1 MKKFFIATI
10 VACLLVLP
18 LSGCN
23 QKTDDNVIRLNE
35 VTHSVFYAPL
45 YVAMENGYFK
55 EQGLDVKLTTGQGA
69 NNSMSALISD
79 QADIGLMGVEASI
92 YVANE
97 GRDNYPVVFGQLTNC
112 DGSFI
117 MSRTKE
123 PDFKLENMIGKEILG
138 GRKGGVPAMSL
149 EHALRKADVFD
160 KVRFND
166 TIQFDVMVGAFVG
179 GTGDYCTVFEPT
191 ASMLEKEGSAYVVGA
206 VGEYSGNMPF
216 TAFMCNKDY
225 LKGKP
230 DKVEKFM
237 KAIVK
242 AIDFVMSSDEATVA
256 NAVKNQFPTTDLDI
270 LASSIKRYKEI
281 GAYRSTPVMEKADF
295 EHLQDIIIEA
305 GIMTKRA
312 DFSKIVDNSIAE
324 KVMKG

>member
-1 MKKFFIATI
+1 MKKFFIAMLTVCFLI
-10 VACLLVLP
+10 LP
-18 LSGCN
+18 LSACN
-23 QKTDDNVIRLNE
+23 KKPDSNVIRLNE

-45 YVAMENGYFK
+45 YVAIENGYFE
-55 EQGLDVKLTTGQGA
+55 EQGLKVELSAGQGA
-69 NNSMSALISD
+69 NNTMSALISG

-97 GRDNYPVVFGQLTNC
+97 GRANYPIVFGQLTNC

-117 MSRTKE
+117 MSRHKE
-123 PDFKLENMIGKEILG
+123 ENFTLENMIGKEILG

-216 TAFMCNKDY
+216 TAFTSNKNY
-225 LKGKP
+225 LQNNSA
-230 DKVEKFM
+230 KVEKFM

-242 AIDFVMSSDEATVA
+242 AINFVMVNDENVVA
-256 NAVKNQFPTTDLDI
+256 NAVKNQFATTDLNI

-281 GAYRSTPVMEKADF
+281 GAYRQTPVMDKADF

-305 GIMTKRA
+305 GIMEKRA

-324 KVMKG
+324 KVMAK